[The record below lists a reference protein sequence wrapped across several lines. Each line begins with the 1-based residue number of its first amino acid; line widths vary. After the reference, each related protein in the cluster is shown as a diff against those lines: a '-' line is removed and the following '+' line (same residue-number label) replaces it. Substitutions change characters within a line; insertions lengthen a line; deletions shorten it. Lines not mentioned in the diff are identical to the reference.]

1 MTSQLT
7 TDVLVVGGGPIGMA
21 MALELRYR
29 GVSCVLV
36 EEGDGAVGHPKV
48 SSIGPRSME
57 FFRRWGI
64 ADRVR
69 HSGWPGDHPLD
80 CVWTTRIGGHELF
93 RLKRATM
100 DTRADFRHTP
110 EPDAIC
116 PQHWLGPLLREELG
130 DVVRLQT
137 RMDDFVQDD
146 DGVTAS
152 LTDLVSGEVAE
163 VRARYLVACDGT
175 GSPIRKAC
183 GIPAATVHETQVFRN
198 ILFSAPELR
207 SRLGDSSAN
216 FYYLMISSALRFP
229 MRALDGERLYR
240 LTVGLQGDPE
250 SLQDA
255 ETLVRKAIAFDTPVE
270 VLSDNEWHLVH
281 RVAADFRSGRVFLVG
296 DSAHTLS
303 PSGGFGMNTG
313 ICGAADLGW
322 KLAAEIAG
330 WAGPGLLDSY
340 TLERQ
345 PVAFEG
351 LEEANRNLERAMKRQ
366 VPDEL
371 NDDTPQGEFLRGKV
385 REGLERGGVAREFD
399 APEIH
404 LGFTYAG
411 SPLIVADPT
420 AEQTEDRRPNTRPG
434 SRAPHAWVK
443 PGMSTLDLFG
453 EGFVLLCLGEEEGVD
468 GAETG
473 AGRSGVG
480 GADRQDGFGAG
491 GLEAFA
497 QAFAERGIPF
507 SSVVLD
513 VPEIA
518 EVYERPFV
526 LVRPDGH
533 VAWRGRLLPADAGA
547 IADQV
552 RGGAR

>member
-29 GVSCVLV
+29 GVGIVLV

-93 RLKRATM
+93 RLKRGTM
-100 DTRADFRHTP
+100 DTRADFHHTP

-116 PQHWLGPLLREELG
+116 PQHWLGPLLRDELG
-130 DVVRLQT
+130 DVVRMQT
-137 RMDDFVQDD
+137 RMDSFVQDA
-146 DGVTAS
+146 DGVTAVV
-152 LTDLVSGEVAE
+152 TDLVSGQATE
-163 VRARYLVACDGT
+163 VRARYLIACDGT

-183 GIPAATVHETQVFRN
+183 EIPAAAVHETQVFRN

-207 SRLGDSSAN
+207 SKLGDRSAN

-229 MRALDGERLYR
+229 MRALDGDRLYR

-255 ETLVRKAIAFDTPVE
+255 ETLVRKAIAFDTPIE

-340 TLERQ
+340 TSERQ

-366 VPDEL
+366 VPEEL

-420 AEQTEDRRPNTRPG
+420 APETEDRRPNTRPG

-453 EGFVLLCLGEEEGVD
+453 EGFVLLCFADSENL
-468 GAETG
+468 
-473 AGRSGVG
+473 SG
-480 GADRQDGFGAG
+480 FS
-491 GLEAFA
+491 
-497 QAFAERGIPF
+497 QAFADRGIPF
-507 SSVVLD
+507 SAASLD
-513 VPEIA
+513 FPEVA
-518 EVYERPFV
+518 EAYERPFV

-533 VAWRGRLLPADAGA
+533 VAWRGYELPADAGA

>member
-29 GVSCVLV
+29 GVGFVLV
-36 EEGDGAVGHPKV
+36 EAGDGAVGHPKV

-64 ADRVR
+64 ADRIR

-93 RLKRATM
+93 RLHRATM

-130 DVVRLQT
+130 DAVRMST
-137 RMDDFVQDD
+137 RMDSFTQDA
-146 DGVTAS
+146 DGVTAVV
-152 LTDLVSGEVAE
+152 TDLASGQVSE

-175 GSPIRKAC
+175 GSPIRKTLE
-183 GIPAATVHETQVFRN
+183 IPAAAVHETQVFRN

-207 SRLGDSSAN
+207 SLLGSRNAN

-240 LTVGLQGDPE
+240 LTVGLQGSPE
-250 SLQDA
+250 ALQDA
-255 ETLVRKAIAFDTPVE
+255 ETLVRKAITFDTPVE

-281 RVAADFRSGRVFLVG
+281 RVASNFRSGRVFLVG

-340 TLERQ
+340 TTERQ

-366 VPDEL
+366 VPDGL

-411 SPLIVADPT
+411 SPLIVPDPT
-420 AEQTEDRRPNTRPG
+420 APETQDRRPNTRPG

-453 EGFVLLCLGEEEGVD
+453 EGFVLLCF
-468 GAETG
+468 AE
-473 AGRSGVG
+473 SE
-480 GADRQDGFGAG
+480 DLNGFS
-491 GLEAFA
+491 
-497 QAFAERGIPF
+497 QAFRERGIPF
-507 SSVVLD
+507 SSVTLD
-513 VPEIA
+513 DPEIA
-518 EVYERPFV
+518 EAYERPFV

-533 VAWRGRLLPADAGA
+533 VAWRGHELPESAGE